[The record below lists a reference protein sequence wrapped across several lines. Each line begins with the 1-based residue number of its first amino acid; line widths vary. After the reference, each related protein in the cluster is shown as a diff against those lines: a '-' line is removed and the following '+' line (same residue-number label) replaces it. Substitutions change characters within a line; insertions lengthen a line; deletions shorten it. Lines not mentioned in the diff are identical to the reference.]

1 MGSYFSILELIGEGA
16 WAVFGDLERAAYTV
30 IGAAA
35 IFIGLWLYGRN
46 LVGSMLLLGS
56 GGFAVVF
63 PLAGYRL
70 GTVLLVFIAAYV
82 LSLATSLAVGRLTAS
97 T

>member
-1 MGSYFSILELIGEGA
+1 MDRYFTIIELLGEGA
-16 WAVFGDLERAAYTV
+16 WAVFGDVERAAYTV

-56 GGFAVVF
+56 GGFAVTF
-63 PLAGYRL
+63 PLAGYQL

-82 LSLATSLAVGRLTAS
+82 LSLATSLTVGRLRAGT
-97 T
+97 

>member
-1 MGSYFSILELIGEGA
+1 MDRYFRIIELIGEGA
-16 WAVFGDLERAAYTV
+16 WAVFGDVERAAYTG
-30 IGAAA
+30 IGATA

-56 GGFAVVF
+56 GGFAVIF
-63 PLAGYRL
+63 PLAGYRP

-82 LSLATSLAVGRLTAS
+82 LSLATSLAVGRLRAGT
-97 T
+97 

>member
-1 MGSYFSILELIGEGA
+1 MESYFSILELVGKGA

-35 IFIGLWLYGRN
+35 IFIGLWLHNRN

-56 GGFAVVF
+56 GGFAVIF
-63 PLAGYRL
+63 PLAGYHL
-70 GTVLLVFIAAYV
+70 GTVLLVYAAAYV
-82 LSLATSLAVGRLTAS
+82 LALATSLSVGRLRAGA
-97 T
+97 